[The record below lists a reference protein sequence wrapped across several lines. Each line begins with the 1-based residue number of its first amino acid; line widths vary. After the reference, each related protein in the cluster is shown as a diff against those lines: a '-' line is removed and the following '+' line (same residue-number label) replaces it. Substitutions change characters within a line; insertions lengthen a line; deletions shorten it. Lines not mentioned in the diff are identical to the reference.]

1 MPLGYNQ
8 VINSC
13 QLRARPIDDKL
24 IFTKQEKNK
33 LNLQLNHNPLQKWLS
48 RVKSNKYYDIQPSL

>member
-24 IFTKQEKNK
+24 IFTKQEKIK
-33 LNLQLNHNPLQKWLS
+33 LNLQLNHNPL
-48 RVKSNKYYDIQPSL
+48 